1 MTLNPASVL
10 IQVILLSTSLV
21 IHELCHY
28 LVARLLGYQAKFNFE
43 SYLYPTISYVNKGN
57 AVKNIII
64 SASAPVVLLFI
75 GLMIPN
81 KFMILSLFKI
91 ACLLNVFHLLPFCND
106 GQVILVSLLSLI
118 KRGVKQ

>member
-43 SYLYPTISYVNKGN
+43 SYLYPTISYVNKEN

-64 SASAPVVLLFI
+64 SASAPVVSLFI

-81 KFMILSLFKI
+81 NLSFSRYLK
-91 ACLLNVFHLLPFCND
+91 LP
-106 GQVILVSLLSLI
+106 VY
-118 KRGVKQ
+118 